1 MGVDGNMF
9 SEKTVIDVGPFYQS
23 KNGLAPS
30 LIKTLN
36 VEASDLKEAS
46 WERRLDGHR
55 SSIPIKGSRVAP
67 IFSQQELSGLPRQ
80 VICYAVGNSRQV
92 YEEATREMQTYG

>member
-1 MGVDGNMF
+1 MGVEGYMF
-9 SEKTVIDVGPFYQS
+9 SEKTVIDAGPLYQS

-46 WERRLDGHR
+46 WERWLDGHR

-67 IFSQQELSGLPRQ
+67 IFGQQELSGLSSQ
-80 VICYAVGNSRQV
+80 IIGYAVGHSRQI
-92 YEEATREMQTYG
+92 YE